1 MSRVREGAGTR
12 SNRARVSSSARRR
25 PRLRSVLLALGL
37 VLPVCAAAQV
47 PSGASGWSGTLGI
60 GPVAFPRYIGG
71 KELQVL
77 PLPIAYVNYNDW
89 FYVDLYRTGV
99 YVWGSEDKKKGI
111 SFSVEPRLGFHSSD
125 GARLEGMATRRG
137 SVSGGPTFDWQSGA
151 NAFSLGYFTD
161 LSHASGGGYAD
172 VLMNHTFAHDDR
184 WDASWTIEIT
194 RLDSKIVGY
203 YFGVPASE
211 ATPTR
216 PQYEPSA
223 STNVTLWLTGQYNLT
238 KREAL
243 MFGTNLMRLGRAAAD
258 SPIVEQKL
266 APLFY
271 VGIGLNL

>member
-1 MSRVREGAGTR
+1 LLA
-12 SNRARVSSSARRR
+12 
-25 PRLRSVLLALGL
+25 VLLLFGL
-37 VLPVCAAAQV
+37 LLPACAAAQA
-47 PSGASGWSGTLGI
+47 PSGASGWSGTLGV

-71 KELQVL
+71 KDLQVL
-77 PLPIAYVNYNDW
+77 PLPIAYVSYEEW
-89 FYVDLYRTGV
+89 FYVELYRAGA

-111 SFSVEPRLGFHSSD
+111 SFSVEPRLGFHSKD

-137 SVSGGPTFDWQSGA
+137 SISGGPTFDWQSGA

-172 VLMNHTFAHDDR
+172 VLMNRTFIHDER
-184 WDASWTIEIT
+184 WDASWTVEIT
-194 RLDSKIVGY
+194 RLDSKIVDY
-203 YFGVPASE
+203 YFGVPLSE

-216 PQYEPSA
+216 PQYEPGA